1 MQIYFFSGTGN
12 SLHVARE
19 LKRRIPKT
27 TLVPI
32 ISALKTVR
40 IETEDEIIG
49 IVFPIHAT
57 TIPFPVK
64 QFLQRIDLNSASYI
78 FAIATRLCSD
88 KVFLDMNKIL
98 ARKGK
103 FLNSYFSV
111 EMPCTYIPFFK
122 LSSEEE
128 IQKMESNLQGRL
140 DEIKDLV
147 VNKQISREKD
157 DMVVFLLT
165 RILYPFITYWF
176 QKIRFPDMEKSF
188 FSDSK
193 CTGCGLCERICLSN
207 KIRIVNN
214 KPEWIDSIK
223 CTYCFACLHYCP
235 VNAIQIKGRK
245 TITKGRYHHS
255 EISAKD
261 IAGQKHWGE

>member
-1 MQIYFFSGTGN
+1 MQIYYFSGTGN

-19 LKRRIPKT
+19 LKRRIPEI

-32 ISALKTVR
+32 ISALKTAK
-40 IETEDEIIG
+40 IETKDKIIG

-57 TIPFPVK
+57 TMPYPVK
-64 QFLQRIDLNSASYI
+64 QFLQRIDLKSASYI

-98 ARKGK
+98 ARKRK
-103 FLNSYFSV
+103 FLDSYFSV

-122 LSSEEE
+122 LSSQEE
-128 IQKMESNLQGRL
+128 IIKMESKLQRRL
-140 DEIKDLV
+140 DEIQYFI

-157 DMVVFLLT
+157 DLIVFLLT
-165 RILYPFITYWF
+165 RILCPFIAYWF
-176 QKIRFPDMEKSF
+176 QKIRFRDMEKSF
-188 FSDSK
+188 YSDSK

-207 KIRIVNN
+207 KIRIINN

-235 VNAIQIKGRK
+235 VKAIQIKGRK

-255 EISAKD
+255 EVSAED
-261 IAGQKHWGE
+261 IAGQKNWG